1 MPFTSSSK
9 SSTKTMSSAA
19 STTSTIST
27 ASTLKGADAASKKKW
42 SSLLPSKTTTEY
54 KPKPDPYQAQ
64 KAIHHEAVATYL
76 ALR

>member
-1 MPFTSSSK
+1 MPFTSSSM

-42 SSLLPSKTTTEY
+42 FSLLPSKTTTEY
-54 KPKPDPYQAQ
+54 KPKSDAYQAQ